1 MQFGRTQGSFRRQ
14 LLWLVAISILL
25 LAIIASLL
33 TAWLASSRTQ
43 QLMLAQGVQL
53 SNQLASQS
61 LLSLLYRS
69 QKGADDALNSVLAFP
84 EVMQAEI
91 YDDKGSLLKRLARG
105 SALQVA
111 APQRQAE
118 AVLVEETDAF
128 WRFVAPVYSIANQIL
143 IQDEIDPTPASRQY
157 LGAVNLVV
165 SKSRLRDMRKSLIL
179 GNLTVG
185 LASAVVLILLLNL
198 GISRVLRPVDR
209 LSKVMGEAEAEQRHL
224 YAELEGP
231 SEIRQMAKVFNR
243 LMATL
248 AERDRR
254 LNDHREALEHEV
266 DLRTRELVLAR
277 DAALMASRH
286 KSEFI
291 ANISHELRTPL
302 QSIIGY
308 ADVVREELELEGMQE
323 QSNDLNRVLRNAQ
336 HLLTLINNILDLAK
350 IEAGRMQLNLQ
361 ETNIA
366 ELMQEAIEAVK
377 PLMKLNDNR
386 LEIQTDGRM
395 ASCELDRSKLLQIL
409 LNLLGNAAKF
419 TRQGLVR
426 LEASWDMQALSV
438 SVKDTG
444 IGIDAEVLPHIFEPF
459 RQGDGSQTRRF
470 EGTGLGLAICR
481 SFCEL
486 MGGRIEVRS
495 RVNEGSEFS
504 LYLPLPL
511 KTLESFTESYHS
523 LAQAPQTSTLRPV
536 VMLTE
541 GYRVLIVD
549 DDSAFLDLQ
558 ARTLER
564 AGYMVYTATS
574 GQQALDL
581 ARSLQPDII
590 TLDIQMP
597 QTNGWQVLEQL
608 KADPDLS
615 RIPVVLISI
624 LDDHQ
629 AGLALGASEYLV
641 KPVSMARVLL
651 SVHRL
656 ASTKV
661 NDSEK

>member
-1 MQFGRTQGSFRRQ
+1 MKFGRIQGSFRRQ
-14 LLWLVAISILL
+14 LLWLVAVSILL
-25 LAIIASLL
+25 LAISASLL

-43 QLMLAQGVQL
+43 QLMVAQGVQL
-53 SNQLASQS
+53 SNQLATQS
-61 LLSLLYRS
+61 VLPLLYQS
-69 QKGADDALNSVLAFP
+69 QKGADEALKAALAFP
-84 EVMQAEI
+84 EVVQAEI
-91 YDDKGSLLKRLARG
+91 YDDKVSLLKKLARG
-105 SALQVA
+105 QELVMQTPDVEPLQEALLIEDNGQ
-111 APQRQAE
+111 
-118 AVLVEETDAF
+118 F
-128 WRFVAPVYSIANQIL
+128 WRFVAPVYSVANEAL
-143 IQDEIDPTPASRQY
+143 LTEDEQPKRQY
-157 LGAVNLVV
+157 LGAVNLIV
-165 SKSRLRDMRKSLIL
+165 SKSRLSGMRKSLIL

-198 GISRVLRPVDR
+198 GISRLLRPVDR
-209 LSKVMGEAEAEQRHL
+209 LSQIMGEAEAEQKHL
-224 YAELEGP
+224 YAELDGP
-231 SEIRQMAKVFNR
+231 TEIRQMAKVFNR

-254 LNDHREALEHEV
+254 LNDHKDALEHEV
-266 DLRTRELVLAR
+266 DIRTRELVLAR

-361 ETNIA
+361 DTNIA

-377 PLMKLNDNR
+377 PLMKLNSNR
-386 LEIQTDGRM
+386 LEVRTDGRM

-419 TRQGLVR
+419 TRQGVVTLQ
-426 LEASWDMQALSV
+426 ASWDPQAISV
-438 SVKDTG
+438 SVRDTG
-444 IGIDAEVLPHIFEPF
+444 IGIEPEILPEIFEPF
-459 RQGDGSQTRRF
+459 RQGDGSQTRQF

-495 RVNEGSEFS
+495 RVNEGSEFN

-511 KTLESFTESYHS
+511 KTLESFTEAYTQSNQTPLVS
-523 LAQAPQTSTLRPV
+523 LPQPP
-536 VMLTE
+536 MAMTE

-564 AGYMVYTATS
+564 AGYMVYTAS
-574 GQQALDL
+574 CGQQALDL
-581 ARSLQPDII
+581 AHSLLPDII

-597 QTNGWQVLEQL
+597 HTNGWQVLEQL
-608 KADPDLS
+608 KADRVL
-615 RIPVVLISI
+615 RQIPVVLISI

-629 AGLALGASEYLV
+629 AGMALGASEYLV

-661 NDSEK
+661 NDDES